1 MTNSILPL
9 RLLFPVDIDIVM
21 EIESIA
27 HSHPWKR
34 KNMDDSLAGHHRC
47 VGYFDKEKLLGF
59 YIASAAGGDAELLNI
74 AVNPKSQ
81 CKGVASA
88 LMDDLMVWA
97 EKKAET
103 VFLEVRIS
111 NKKAIRLYQRY
122 DFMEVGERPNYYPTL
137 NGKEHALIMARY
149 MA

>member
-1 MTNSILPL
+1 MTTTLPPL
-9 RLLFPVDIDIVM
+9 RLLFPADIDIVM
-21 EIESIA
+21 DIESIA

-47 VGYFDKEKLLGF
+47 VGYFSAGRLVGF
-59 YIASAAGGDAELLNI
+59 YIASAAGGDAELLDI

-81 CKGVASA
+81 CRGVASA
-88 LMDDLMVWA
+88 LMDDLIHWA

-103 VFLEVRIS
+103 VFLEVRVS

-122 DFMEVGERPNYYPTL
+122 EFMEVGERPNYYPTV
-137 NGKEHALIMARY
+137 NGKENALIMARY